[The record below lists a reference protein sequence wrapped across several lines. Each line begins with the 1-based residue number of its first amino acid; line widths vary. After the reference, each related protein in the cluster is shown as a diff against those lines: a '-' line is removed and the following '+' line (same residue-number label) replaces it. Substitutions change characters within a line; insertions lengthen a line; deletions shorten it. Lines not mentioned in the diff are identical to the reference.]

1 MGRPR
6 RGLAGGAGVAD
17 PAGGDAHRHG
27 RRCEEAKGGRRR
39 PPREEVRRPPRSL
52 ARTSRRAPAVAR
64 ARGKGE
70 GREGNGTTM
79 RGGAGWRSSP
89 RDTCTAV
96 DAGAGVV
103 AGGERELK
111 ETRRM

>member
-1 MGRPR
+1 MAAAAR
-6 RGLAGGAGVAD
+6 RQEEGAAG
-17 PAGGDAHRHG
+17 HHG
-27 RRCEEAKGGRRR
+27 RRCAGRRG
-39 PPREEVRRPPRSL
+39 L
-52 ARTSRRAPAVAR
+52 WRAPA
-64 ARGKGE
+64 GE
-70 GREGNGTTM
+70 GREGSATTM